1 MSQLNQ
7 TTLSNDLDHIIGQ
20 RSTLLTGVLPVSIKD
35 VEFTSTCTE
44 MDESREVMVNGVEQI
59 ANAEYSI
66 NATKYT
72 TLPSI
77 GAILQDPSGRQVKVL
92 SIESDD
98 ADDPVQLTM
107 ACNRRYSNQ

>member
-7 TTLSNDLDHIIGQ
+7 SVLSNDLDHIIGQ

-35 VEFTSTCTE
+35 IEYISTCIE
-44 MDESREVMVNGVEQI
+44 MDEGREVLVNGVEQT

-77 GAILQDPSGRQVKVL
+77 GSILQDVSGRQVKVL

-98 ADDPVQLTM
+98 ADNPVQLTL